1 VKFFRVSSKTLCLG
15 KNFYLCQKKMKC
27 HSLEQSLIEYVLPP
41 EIVHY
46 FDLVD
51 LKEEVETLHIY
62 LDEKNIVPEGYSGI
76 ALSSNGFYA
85 ESQVKDFPLRD
96 KKVLLHIRRRRW
108 VDAQGKS
115 YSRDWDLTAE
125 GTRYS
130 KEFAFFLKEAFGYLP
145 HTSPIT

>member
-1 VKFFRVSSKTLCLG
+1 MT
-15 KNFYLCQKKMKC
+15 NY
-27 HSLEQSLIEYVLPP
+27 SLQLIEYVLAK
-41 EIVHY
+41 EIVEY

-51 LKEEVETLHIY
+51 LKEELETLHIY
-62 LDEKNIVPEGYSGI
+62 LDEKNIIPEEYSSLV
-76 ALSSNGFYA
+76 LSPNGFYA
-85 ESQVKDFPLRD
+85 ESQIKDFPLRD
-96 KKVLLHIRRRRW
+96 KKVILHIRRRRW

-145 HTSPIT
+145 DTSPIT